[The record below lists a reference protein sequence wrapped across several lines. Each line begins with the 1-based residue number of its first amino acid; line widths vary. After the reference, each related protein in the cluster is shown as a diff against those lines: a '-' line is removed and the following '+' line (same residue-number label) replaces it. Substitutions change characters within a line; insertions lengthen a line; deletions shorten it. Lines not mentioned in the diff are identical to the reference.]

1 MLTRCCNRDNLD
13 VLQGELHKLS
23 EQYNALVEKKQND
36 LIKINKK
43 EKTFNVSIG

>member
-1 MLTRCCNRDNLD
+1 MADKKH
-13 VLQGELHKLS
+13 QELEESYNKLS
-23 EQYNALVEKKQND
+23 EQYNALVEKNQND

>member
-1 MLTRCCNRDNLD
+1 MSDKKH
-13 VLQGELHKLS
+13 QELEESYNKLS
-23 EQYNALVEKKQND
+23 EQYNALVEKNQND